1 MNLEEGGILSV
12 VLQGCHELDILLLT
26 RSTLLQTLPTKSRT
40 TQSSSPQAGCMVRQ
54 VVWTAVQQFEGS
66 QHGRRVGRR
75 AVATK
80 QNLLT
85 LPFLQNVFSRKSYAN
100 HKLFCVDQGNQYFD
114 YCLESLY
121 RDEQI

>member
-1 MNLEEGGILSV
+1 MLRVLVAVVSAMATADRLEHDGNSDEMGKPFMNVAV
-12 VLQGCHELDILLLT
+12 VQA
-26 RSTLLQTLPTKSRT
+26 S
-40 TQSSSPQAGCMVRQ
+40 AGCMVRQ

-85 LPFLQNVFSRKSYAN
+85 LPSPKMYAQEN
-100 HKLFCVDQGNQYFD
+100 LM
-114 YCLESLY
+114 
-121 RDEQI
+121 